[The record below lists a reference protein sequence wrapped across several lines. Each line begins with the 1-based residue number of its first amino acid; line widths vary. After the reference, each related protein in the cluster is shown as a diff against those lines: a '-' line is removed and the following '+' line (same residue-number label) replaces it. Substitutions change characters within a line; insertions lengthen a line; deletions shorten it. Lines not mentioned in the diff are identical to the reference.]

1 MPQQP
6 LGGAVEEVASLPV
19 VPVPVAVAVAVDAL
33 LLEQRA
39 DMVIRLPWRP
49 GGRLT
54 SISMLASSKL
64 VAYSAALS
72 FLGFYQFCRV
82 CLLFLIAVLCQLS
95 LAAGSSCLFI
105 CSPVCVVLS
114 PCFFFFFTQCLSLPS
129 SLLGF
134 CFFFWFV
141 VRVSPK
147 TWRPHAHTHT
157 LTIYALT
164 LKEGNFEIFLRK
176 FAARRSSQDEGKRI
190 TDKSH
195 SFSFA

>member
-6 LGGAVEEVASLPV
+6 LGGAAEEVASLPV
-19 VPVPVAVAVAVDAL
+19 VAVAAVTVAVDAL

-64 VAYSAALS
+64 VAYSAASS
-72 FLGFYQFCRV
+72 FQGFYQFCRV
-82 CLLFLIAVLCQLS
+82 CLLFLIAVLCQLLPRRRLFLFVYLLACLCFPFS
-95 LAAGSSCLFI
+95 LVFFLF
-105 CSPVCVVLS
+105 
-114 PCFFFFFTQCLSLPS
+114 FAQCLSLPS

-134 CFFFWFV
+134 GFFFWLV

-147 TWRPHAHTHT
+147 TWRPHAHI

-164 LKEGNFEIFLRK
+164 LKEGNFETFFEKIRSATK
-176 FAARRSSQDEGKRI
+176 FTGRGQKDNW
-190 TDKSH
+190 
-195 SFSFA
+195 